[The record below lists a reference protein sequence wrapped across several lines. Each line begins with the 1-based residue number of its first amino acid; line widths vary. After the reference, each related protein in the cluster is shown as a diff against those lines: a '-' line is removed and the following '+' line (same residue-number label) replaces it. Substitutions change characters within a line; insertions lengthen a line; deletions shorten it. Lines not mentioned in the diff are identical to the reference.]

1 MCKFKDQDLFLAT
14 KSSILASTLES
25 YLEVG
30 LKLSIK
36 VIELKSFSQKS
47 SGRDLFDSVWK
58 IMHGTEITSN
68 LLEAMVHGGAYLS
81 GGFINDR
88 IVGAAFAFP
97 ATNGGLHLHSHMT
110 AVLPEFRD
118 QGVGYALKI
127 DQWSWA
133 KNKNYSHLSWTF
145 DPLVRRNAK
154 LNIAKLGVDIS
165 AYHPNFY
172 GDMPD
177 ALNAGD
183 ESDRLMVFWSTDKD
197 APRARALITNPEPG
211 DILIEIPED
220 IVAIRSKNQSE
231 SMKWRRQVREQ
242 FLAAF
247 EKNGKVVGFSAN
259 NEYVVR
265 I

>member
-1 MCKFKDQDLFLAT
+1 MSNSIQVRELDNLQDQDF
-14 KSSILASTLES
+14 
-25 YLEVG
+25 
-30 LKLSIK
+30 
-36 VIELKSFSQKS
+36 
-47 SGRDLFDSVWK
+47 GRNIFDITWS
-58 IMHGTEITSN
+58 MDAGTEITPN
-68 LLEAMVHGGAYLS
+68 LLQAMVHSGSYLS
-81 GGFINDR
+81 GAFIDNK

-118 QGVGYALKI
+118 KGVGYALKI
-127 DQWSWA
+127 DQWNWA
-133 KNKNYSHLSWTF
+133 KKKNYSHLSWTF

-183 ESDRLMVFWSTDKD
+183 ESDRLMVSWITDIDTPK
-197 APRARALITNPEPG
+197 ARELITKPETG

-247 EKNGKVVGFSAN
+247 EKNGKVIGFSAN

>member
-1 MCKFKDQDLFLAT
+1 MLKNIAVQELTNFPDQD
-14 KSSILASTLES
+14 
-25 YLEVG
+25 
-30 LKLSIK
+30 
-36 VIELKSFSQKS
+36 
-47 SGRDLFDSVWK
+47 SGREIFDITWS
-58 IMHGTEITSN
+58 MDAGTEITPN
-68 LLEAMVHGGAYLS
+68 LLQAMVHSGSYLS
-81 GGFINDR
+81 GAFIDNK

-118 QGVGYALKI
+118 KGVGYALKI

-133 KNKNYSHLSWTF
+133 KKKNYSHISWTF

-183 ESDRLMVFWSTDKD
+183 ESDRLMVSWSTDIDEPK
-197 APRARALITNPEPG
+197 ARELITHPEPD
-211 DILIEIPED
+211 DILIKIPED
-220 IVAIRSKNQSE
+220 IVAIRSKNQNE
-231 SMKWRRQVREQ
+231 SMKWRRQVRDQ

-247 EKNGKVVGFSAN
+247 EKNGKVIGFSAN

>member
-1 MCKFKDQDLFLAT
+1 MSNSIQVRELDNLQDQDF
-14 KSSILASTLES
+14 
-25 YLEVG
+25 
-30 LKLSIK
+30 
-36 VIELKSFSQKS
+36 
-47 SGRDLFDSVWK
+47 GRNIFDITWS
-58 IMHGTEITSN
+58 MDAGTEITPN
-68 LLEAMVHGGAYLS
+68 LLQAMVHSGSYLS
-81 GGFINDR
+81 GAFIDNK

-118 QGVGYALKI
+118 KGVGYSLKI
-127 DQWSWA
+127 DQWNWA
-133 KNKNYSHLSWTF
+133 KKKNYSHLSWTF

-183 ESDRLMVFWSTDKD
+183 ESDRLMVSWRTDID
-197 APRARALITNPEPG
+197 APKARELITKPETG

-247 EKNGKVVGFSAN
+247 EKNGKVIGFSAN

>member
-1 MCKFKDQDLFLAT
+1 MNNSIQVRKLDNLQDQDSAR
-14 KSSILASTLES
+14 KI
-25 YLEVG
+25 
-30 LKLSIK
+30 
-36 VIELKSFSQKS
+36 
-47 SGRDLFDSVWK
+47 FDITWSLDA
-58 IMHGTEITSN
+58 GTEITPN
-68 LLEAMVHGGAYLS
+68 LLQAMVHGGSYLS
-81 GGFINDR
+81 GAFIENK

-97 ATNGGLHLHSHMT
+97 ATNNGLHLHSHMT
-110 AVLPEFRD
+110 AVLPEYRD
-118 QGVGYALKI
+118 KGVGYALKI
-127 DQWSWA
+127 DQWNWA
-133 KNKNYSHLSWTF
+133 KKKNYSQLSWTF

-165 AYHPNFY
+165 AYFPNFY

-183 ESDRLMVFWSTDKD
+183 ESDRLMVSWRTDID
-197 APRARALITNPEPG
+197 APKARELITKPETG

-242 FLAAF
+242 FMAAF
-247 EKNGKVVGFSAN
+247 EKNGKVIGFSAN

>member
-1 MCKFKDQDLFLAT
+1 MVASNFKSVKIVTLSNLSEQSNAR
-14 KSSILASTLES
+14 SI
-25 YLEVG
+25 
-30 LKLSIK
+30 
-36 VIELKSFSQKS
+36 
-47 SGRDLFDSVWK
+47 FDTTWS
-58 IMHGTEITSN
+58 MHTGTEITPN
-68 LLEAMVHGGAYLS
+68 LLQAMVHSGSYLS
-81 GGFINDR
+81 GAFIENK

-97 ATNGGLHLHSHMT
+97 ATNNGLHLHSHMT

-118 QGVGYALKI
+118 KGVGYALKI
-127 DQWSWA
+127 DQWGWA
-133 KNKNYSHLSWTF
+133 KKNTYSLLSWTF

-154 LNIAKLGVDIS
+154 LNIVKLGVDIS
-165 AYHPNFY
+165 AYYPNFY

-183 ESDRLMVFWSTDKD
+183 ESDRLMVSWSTDID
-197 APRARALITNPEPG
+197 APKARELITNPEPG

-220 IVAIRSKNQSE
+220 IVAIRSRNQSE

-242 FLAAF
+242 FMAAF
-247 EKNGKVVGFSAN
+247 EKNGKVIGFSAN